1 MIDYLDG
8 GPSRE
13 LPATLEYVGGPRRG
27 RREQI
32 AGLPAAAIALAGGE
46 YRRSIRCA
54 DDGALRYVWKA
65 DRGARRP
72 GD

>member
-1 MIDYLDG
+1 MINYLDG
-8 GPSRE
+8 GSSSE

-27 RREQI
+27 RREPI
-32 AGLPAAAIALAGGE
+32 AGLPAAAITLPGGE

-65 DRGARRP
+65 DRRARRP
-72 GD
+72 GA